1 MINRLNFIVTM
12 SLCMLCIRPCYLYAQ
27 KNNNASILFKLIIH
41 CKDSSIKIQQLDIKT
56 SFEDQVKLYDY
67 VNALP
72 QMLVSKG
79 YPIASIDSSWQLE
92 NDLHINLFVGQQYNW
107 ITLKLNNNDKNI
119 LFENG
124 YAEKNF
130 NNKPF
135 NINMLD
141 EIKQKLLATY
151 ENQGYPFAKIYLD
164 SITIINNKISA
175 LFKIEKGNIYTI
187 DSIKNYGKLKL
198 NTNFLQR
205 YLNIKNGSIYSREKL
220 NNIDKRML
228 ELPYAQTI
236 ASSNLNMLGSGAV
249 VNMYIDNKKS
259 SEASAIF
266 GFLPAANSTGT
277 FQLTGDVN
285 LDLKNVFGAGEGL
298 IFKYQALQPKSP
310 RLNIG
315 FEKPYVFN
323 SPFGLGFL
331 FELFKKDSS
340 FIQLNAQANLQLNLS
355 NFQVGK
361 IIFQIQNTNIL
372 QGGIDTNA
380 IKFQKKLPEIIDVKA
395 VNLGLTYEYRK
406 TNYKFN
412 PLRGNEIACT
422 VVTGIKT
429 IEKNSSIVSLV
440 NNGYNYE
447 TLYDSIKL
455 KSYQIRIKVAAA
467 NYFPL
472 SKTST
477 FKAAINAGIY
487 SSPNIFRNEIF
498 QIGGYKLLRGFDEES
513 IYATQYAVLT
523 AEYRSLLSL
532 NSYIFGFVD
541 AGATKASYQSVNAQ
555 NIFLSAGLGILYETK
570 AGLLNL
576 SFAVGKRNDVP
587 FGIKQGSKIHF
598 GYINYF

>member
-1 MINRLNFIVTM
+1 MINRLNFIVTI
-12 SLCMLCIRPCYLYAQ
+12 SLCMLCLWPCYLFAQ
-27 KNNNASILFKLIIH
+27 KNNDTSLLFKLIIH
-41 CKDSSIKIQQLDIKT
+41 CKDSNIKIQHLDIKT
-56 SFEDQVKLYDY
+56 SFIDQPKLYDY

-72 QMLVSKG
+72 QMLASKG

-92 NDLHINLFVGQQYNW
+92 KDLHINLFVGQQYNW
-107 ITLKLNNNDKNI
+107 ITLKLNNTDKNL
-119 LFENG
+119 LFENV

-130 NNKPF
+130 NNMPL
-135 NINMLD
+135 NVDLLD
-141 EIKQKLLATY
+141 EIKQKLLTTY

-164 SITIINNKISA
+164 SIIIINNKISA
-175 LFKIEKGNIYTI
+175 LLKIEKGNIYTI

-198 NTNFLQR
+198 NTKFLQR
-205 YLNIKNGSIYSREKL
+205 YLNIKNGSVYSREKL
-220 NNIDKRML
+220 NSIDKRML

-236 ASSNLNMLGSGAV
+236 ASSTLNLLGSGAV
-249 VNMYIDNKKS
+249 VNIYVDNKKS
-259 SEASAIF
+259 SEVSAIF
-266 GFLPAANSTGT
+266 GFLPAANNTGT

-285 LDLKNVFGAGEGL
+285 LNLKNVFGAGEGL

-340 FIQLNAQANLQLNLS
+340 FIQLNAQTNLQLNLS

-361 IIFQIQNTNIL
+361 IIFQIQNTNLL
-372 QGGIDTNA
+372 QGGIDTA
-380 IKFQKKLPEIIDVKA
+380 VIKFQKKLPEIIDVKA
-395 VNLGLTYEYRK
+395 VNLGLTYEYKK
-406 TNYKFN
+406 TNYIFN
-412 PLRGNEIACT
+412 PMRGNEIACT
-422 VVTGIKT
+422 IVTGIKT
-429 IEKNSSIVSLV
+429 IEKNSSIVSLA

-447 TLYDSIKL
+447 TLYDSLKL
-455 KSYQIRIKVAAA
+455 KSYQIRVKFAAA
-467 NYFPL
+467 HYFPL

-477 FKAAINAGIY
+477 FKTAINAGIY

-513 IYATQYAVLT
+513 IYSTKYAVLT

-541 AGATKASYQSVNAQ
+541 AGATKASYQSINAQ

-576 SFAVGKRNDVP
+576 SFAVGKRDDVP
-587 FGIKQGSKIHF
+587 FSIKQGSKIHF